1 MYLLD
6 TNVISETFK
15 QRPNERVIAWLR
27 SQPST
32 MHFTSTISLGEIAK
46 GAALVQDVQRKNHI
60 MTWLH
65 HDLVEWF
72 SGRIL
77 TFDMQTALC
86 WGKVSA
92 ECVRTLPTADSMLIA
107 TALTHNL
114 TLVTRNTKDFNFPSL
129 QLLNPWEIV

>member
-1 MYLLD
+1 MFLLD

-32 MHFTSTISLGEIAK
+32 MQFTSTISLGEIAK
-46 GAALVQDVQRKNHI
+46 GAALVQDEQRKAQI
-60 MTWLH
+60 MMWLQR
-65 HDLVEWF
+65 DLVAWF

-77 TFDMQTALC
+77 PFDMRTALC
-86 WGKVSA
+86 WGNISA
-92 ECVRTLPTADSMLIA
+92 QSARTLPTADSMLIA
-107 TALTHNL
+107 TALIHNL